1 MAEVHGSGTYVSL
14 ATFDLSAF
22 TDTCTGKY
30 EGDEHE
36 STAYGSTGHEVAVGL
51 KKNGYTIGG
60 KYVNGA
66 SGPRTKIQALL
77 GTKVAFEYRAE
88 GTGTT
93 KPTET
98 STVHVKTYNQS
109 SPVADIVRWTA
120 ELTVSGVVTFG
131 TQP

>member
-14 ATFDLSAF
+14 ATFDISSF

-30 EGDEHE
+30 EANEHA
-36 STAYGSTGHEVAVGL
+36 STAYGDTGEQVAPGL
-51 KKNGYTIGG
+51 KKTGYTIGG
-60 KYVNGA
+60 KYINGA
-66 SGPRTKIQALL
+66 SGPRTKIQALV

-120 ELTVSGVVTFG
+120 ELTVSGVVTYG